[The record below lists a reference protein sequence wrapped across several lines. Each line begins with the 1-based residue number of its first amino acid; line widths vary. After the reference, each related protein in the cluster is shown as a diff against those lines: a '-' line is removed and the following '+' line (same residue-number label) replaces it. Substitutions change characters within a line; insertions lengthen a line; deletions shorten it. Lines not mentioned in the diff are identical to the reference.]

1 MKEIVSYC
9 AWCDTLT
16 FQEVFSIEET
26 AGIGE
31 IKICKSCNNEATQLV
46 IWPSDSKKEMKEQIL
61 RIKDN
66 NKILTGY

>member
-1 MKEIVSYC
+1 MKEVVAYC

-16 FQEVFSIEET
+16 FQQVFSIEET
-26 AGIGE
+26 NEISE

-46 IWPSDSKKEMKEQIL
+46 IWPSDNKEEMQKQIL

-66 NKILTGY
+66 NKLLTGY